1 MDPYRPIAALFRL
14 GWRALALDV
23 RTTGHGHIPTSGPAI
38 LASNHIGYLDFCFVA
53 LAPPSPRRRVR
64 FLIRDDIYD
73 NRPVGAALHAMKQVP
88 VEVHG
93 DPSSGLAGAEE
104 LLRDGEVV
112 GIHPEGT
119 ISPSFVP
126 REGRSGA
133 VRLAQATGA
142 PIIPVALW
150 GSQRLLTKWRPRRL
164 TRGAAVRVHYGEPFR
179 PAAELEP
186 AEATRQLMQRIDS
199 LLEQAQA
206 SYPQQPEDGDDWW
219 VPAHLGGS
227 APSVEEVEFRLKE
240 QAIERR
246 RRARE
251 REDSDIREARG

>member
-23 RTTGHGHIPTSGPAI
+23 RSTGHHHIPARGPAI

-64 FLIRDDIYD
+64 FLIRHDVYD

-93 DPSSGLAGAEE
+93 DPSSGMARAEE

-142 PIIPVALW
+142 PIVPVALW

-164 TRGAAVRVHYGEPFR
+164 TRGVAVGVHYGEPFR
-179 PAAELEP
+179 PDADADP
-186 AEATRQLMQRIDS
+186 SEATRQLMRRIDG
-199 LLEQAQA
+199 LLEEAQDA
-206 SYPQQPEDGDDWW
+206 YPQLPDAGEDWW

-227 APSVEEVEFRLKE
+227 APTVEEVEVRLKE
-240 QAIERR
+240 QALERR
-246 RRARE
+246 RLAEERAR
-251 REDSDIREARG
+251 RGDAGGPA